1 MKKNWKQS
9 VVLLMMS
16 FIICIGIVA
25 VPKAVFADTNDIYWG
40 LDNNNKLWISNSP
53 LTDAQKAFKSG
64 EGMWPHGGS
73 IAITITVPFIS
84 MMK

>member
-40 LDNNNKLWISNSP
+40 IDDNNKMWISNSALP
-53 LTDAQKAFKSG
+53 ENQKTKKQG
-64 EGMWPHGGS
+64 EG
-73 IAITITVPFIS
+73 I
-84 MMK
+84 